1 MNKEPPVIKPDK
13 LYSLREILVEE
24 IFQVNSYQSVLR
36 RVIKDFL
43 LPPKERILKAQKMG
57 DGGATRYYIKGQ
69 NLIQYLKKY
78 GAKNKVV
85 VE

>member
-1 MNKEPPVIKPDK
+1 MSKDLPVIKPDK
-13 LYSLREILVEE
+13 LYSLHEILTAK

-36 RVIKDFL
+36 RVIKDYL
-43 LPPKERILKAQKMG
+43 LPPKERVLKAQKMG

-69 NLIQYLKKY
+69 NLIQYLKLY